1 MAKQK
6 EKKWYQKTGDWL
18 EKWVE
23 PVVEYGKYVPIPIW
37 QQAATAADLA
47 FDIEDIYSETRKG
60 NYGQAAGEAFGLLG
74 NPLAAKGAAN
84 VLGKHTPDALTKLA
98 SSPTTWKSGL
108 TRGGGELLTD
118 LRSGKTAREFRPGG
132 DAVSQVAGMEGFD
145 QAAGAYLTDAMSGA
159 SAVGQMMGQSL
170 NRRGLGGS
178 PLAAGLQS
186 QAMNQAL
193 GRATSELAKMRLGYQ
208 QGQQQLKTQEQ
219 MQSDQMLYQMLS
231 MFAMGGL
238 KIADKAGLFDNLFGG
253 GDGVNLEYDPG
264 PAGIQNDPSLTPL
277 GNRFTYGLPPTT

>member
-23 PVVEYGKYVPIPIW
+23 PAVEIGKWIPGP
-37 QQAATAADLA
+37 QQPFVWGADLA
-47 FDIEDIYSETRKG
+47 FDAEDIYSEARKG
-60 NYGQAAGEAFGLLG
+60 NY
-74 NPLAAKGAAN
+74 KGAALEGLGLLRN
-84 VLGKHTPDALTKLA
+84 PMAGTYVEGTKLGKYVPDALTELDKI
-98 SSPTTWKSGL
+98 PTDLKGGL
-108 TRGGGELLTD
+108 WRGGKDAITELAKAKL
-118 LRSGKTAREFRPGG
+118 SGG
-132 DAVSQVAGMEGFD
+132 DAVSQVADAGAFD
-145 QAAGAYLTDAMSGA
+145 DYANAYLTDTMQGA

>member
-23 PVVEYGKYVPIPIW
+23 PAVEIGKWIPGP
-37 QQAATAADLA
+37 QQPLVWGADLA
-47 FDIEDIYSETRKG
+47 FDVEDIYSEARKG
-60 NYGQAAGEAFGLLG
+60 NYKGAALEGLGLLG
-74 NPLAAKGAAN
+74 NPIAGKYVEGTK
-84 VLGKHTPDALTKLA
+84 LGKYVPDALTGLDKI
-98 SSPTTWKSGL
+98 PTDLKGGL
-108 TRGGGELLTD
+108 WRGGKDAIAELAKAKLS
-118 LRSGKTAREFRPGG
+118 SGGAASPAA
-132 DAVSQVAGMEGFD
+132 DAGAFD
-145 QAAGAYLTDAMSGA
+145 DYANAYLTDTMQGA

-219 MQSDQMLYQMLS
+219 MQSDQMLYNMMSQ
-231 MFAMGGL
+231 FAIFAARMGAESDWA
-238 KIADKAGLFDNLFGG
+238 KGLF
-253 GDGVNLEYDPG
+253 GDKDEGVDLEYVPDSNYKPG
-264 PAGIQNDPSLTPL
+264 NVLDSTLWADV
-277 GNRFTYGLPPTT
+277 